1 METEIFIFNID
12 SLKEEKMECVWLV
25 QEGEVTVAVCDT
37 ETTANKIIKCYPDR
51 VLQKRKESIVADAI
65 GKKFYYYH

>member
-1 METEIFIFNID
+1 METEIFIFNIN

-37 ETTANKIIKCYPDR
+37 ETTANKIIKFYPDR

-65 GKKFYYYH
+65 GNKFYYYH